1 MSGTFTKEQ
10 VEAMVRAALI
20 EQAKLPPEKFALAAS
35 IRNDLGIDS
44 LDIVEL
50 MFDLEKRFEIVIP
63 DKDLLKIVT
72 IGNLIDYLIEQLN
85 TPAH

>member
-10 VEAMVRAALI
+10 IEAMVRAVLI

-63 DKDLLKIVT
+63 DEDLLRIVT
-72 IGNLIDYLIEQLN
+72 ISDLINYLVEKLSTQ
-85 TPAH
+85 AH

>member
-1 MSGTFTKEQ
+1 MTATFTKPQIET
-10 VEAMVRAALI
+10 MVRDALI
-20 EQAKLPPEKFALAAS
+20 EQAKLPPDKFVLTAS

-63 DKDLLKIVT
+63 DEDLLKIVT
-72 IGNLIDYLIEQLN
+72 INDLIDYLVVKLSAPQ
-85 TPAH
+85 P

>member
-1 MSGTFTKEQ
+1 MSETFTKEQ
-10 VEAMVRAALI
+10 IESMVRAALI
-20 EQAKLPPEKFALAAS
+20 EQAKLPPEKCALTAS

-63 DKDLLKIVT
+63 DEDLLKIVT
-72 IGNLIDYLIEQLN
+72 IGDLITYLVDKLKAPQ
-85 TPAH
+85 H